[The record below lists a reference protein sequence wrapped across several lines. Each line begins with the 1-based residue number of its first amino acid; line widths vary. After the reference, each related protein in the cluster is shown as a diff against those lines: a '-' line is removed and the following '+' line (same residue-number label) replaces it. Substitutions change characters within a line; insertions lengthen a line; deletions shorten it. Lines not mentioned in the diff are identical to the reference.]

1 MTNGTSR
8 RSRLGAAAA
17 VVALST
23 LGAVAPTATASA
35 APSPKAAVGTAAV
48 GPLLS
53 YVVNTK
59 ANSSSTRE
67 AAEWVEAFGGTVVE
81 TYRKIGVVV
90 ARSTDPS
97 FAANLRSLGP
107 KVIDSVGQTRTTAVV
122 QSEDETTVVEA
133 PAGESAEG
141 ADPLEPQQWDLPLI
155 KADQAQAV
163 EDGSRKVLVGILDSG
178 VEDTHPDLAPNFD
191 AASSVGCLSGKP
203 DTSRAAWLP
212 TTSDHGTHVAGT
224 VAAARNG
231 IGMVGVAPGVRI
243 ASVKVVSDAGFIYPE
258 AAICGFMWAAE
269 HKMDVTNNSY
279 YIDPWLFWCAND
291 PDQAASSEAIRRAI
305 AYSHDR
311 EVLNVAAAGNQNY
324 NLANKTTDTTSPND
338 STVVTRPVN
347 ADCLHLPA
355 EAGGVVSVASVT
367 SAKAKSSFS
376 NYGLGHIDV
385 AAPGSSVL
393 STVLNGGY
401 GLKSGTSMASPH
413 VAGVAALY
421 KSAHPKADQA
431 EVLAALREQA
441 DPLPCPTTGAAAAQC
456 TGTTDYNSL
465 FGHGLVDALDAVR

>member
-1 MTNGTSR
+1 MPNARSR
-8 RSRLGAAAA
+8 RSRLGVAAA
-17 VVALST
+17 VLALSAV
-23 LGAVAPTATASA
+23 GAVAPAATASA
-35 APSPKAAVGTAAV
+35 TPGAVAAPAAVE

-90 ARSTDPS
+90 ARSTDPG

-107 KVIDSVGQTRTTAVV
+107 KVVDSVGATRTTAVV
-122 QSEDETTVVEA
+122 QSEDETTLIDTPVA
-133 PAGESAEG
+133 TGAQSA
-141 ADPLEPQQWDLPLI
+141 ADPLEAQQWDLPLI
-155 KADQAQAV
+155 KADQAQV
-163 EDGSRKVLVGILDSG
+163 LEDGSRKVLVGILDSG
-178 VEDTHPDLAPNFD
+178 VEDTHPDLAPNVD
-191 AASSVGCLSGKP
+191 AASSAGCITGKA
-203 DTSRAAWLP
+203 DTTRASWLP

-243 ASVKVVSDAGFIYPE
+243 ASVKVVSDEGFIYPE
-258 AAICGFMWAAE
+258 SAICGFMWAAE

-291 PDQAASSEAIRRAI
+291 PDQAAAAEAVRRAV
-305 AYSHDR
+305 AYSHKQD
-311 EVLNVAAAGNQNY
+311 VLNVAAAGNQNY
-324 NLANKTTDTTSPND
+324 DLANKTTDTTSPND
-338 STVVTRPVN
+338 SGPVTRPVSD
-347 ADCLHLPA
+347 DCLHLPA

-367 SAKAKSSFS
+367 QAKAKSSFS

-393 STVLNGGY
+393 STVLNGRY

-421 KSAHPKADQA
+421 KSAHPRAGQA
-431 EVLAALREQA
+431 EVLAALRAQA
-441 DPLPCPTTGAAAAQC
+441 DPLACPTTGAAAAQC
-456 TGTTDYNSL
+456 TGTTAYNSL
-465 FGHGLVDALDAVR
+465 FGYGLVDALDAVS